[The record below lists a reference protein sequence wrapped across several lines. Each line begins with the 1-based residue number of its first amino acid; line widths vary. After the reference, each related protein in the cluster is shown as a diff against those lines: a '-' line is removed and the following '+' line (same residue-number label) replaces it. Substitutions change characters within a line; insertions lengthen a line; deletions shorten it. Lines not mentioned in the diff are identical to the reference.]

1 MKGVFAMCL
10 ASKYINNLEEA
21 LGDIE
26 DLKNDLCKQMEKYD
40 NEINKFYHDLETKSF
55 NAAEGYYLSKQLQE
69 LLQKRRVVKKEIN
82 KLRVVS
88 KGIDR
93 NAVKQEIDK
102 ASERLNQSLRNSDES
117 QYMKNFKFKKL
128 EDFYDK
134 EFKEVH

>member
-1 MKGVFAMCL
+1 MKLISFTMILKLKISMLLRATIYL
-10 ASKYINNLEEA
+10 NNFR
-21 LGDIE
+21 
-26 DLKNDLCKQMEKYD
+26 N
-40 NEINKFYHDLETKSF
+40 
-55 NAAEGYYLSKQLQE
+55 YYKREE
-69 LLQKRRVVKKEIN
+69 LLKRKSS

>member
-1 MKGVFAMCL
+1 MCL

-21 LGDIE
+21 LNDIE
-26 DLKNDLCKQMEKYD
+26 VAKKDLCEKMQNYDKQI
-40 NEINKFYHDLETKSF
+40 NEFYHELETKNF
-55 NAAEGYYLSKQLQE
+55 NAAEGYYLSKRLQE
-69 LLQKRRVVKKEIN
+69 ILQKRRVVKKEIN

-93 NAVKQEIDK
+93 DAVKQEIDK

-134 EFKEVH
+134 EFKEVHG